1 MSNIGKVLTTEVLME
16 VLMIELHPEILRKNG
31 QSEFVVLPYDEF
43 VKLQELLEDYE
54 DLLDLRAAKRDDNDD
69 NSIPLADVKRE
80 FAV

>member
-1 MSNIGKVLTTEVLME
+1 MSSTGRVLTVEDT
-16 VLMIELHPEILRKNG
+16 MIELHPEILRKNG

-69 NSIPLADVKRE
+69 LSVPLADVKLE
-80 FAV
+80 FGV

>member
-1 MSNIGKVLTTEVLME
+1 MSNIGKVLTTEVPML
-16 VLMIELHPEILRKNG
+16 ELHPEILKKDG

-69 NSIPLADVKRE
+69 HSISLADVKRE